1 MKTETALI
9 KATFTKNWINEGRE
23 TKLKGKECWICAL
36 WTPKMPSNA
45 GRIMVS
51 LNPQGK
57 YPIAVPPDCLEVDQS
72 TNPFYS
78 PDFK

>member
-1 MKTETALI
+1 MKNQTAFI

-23 TKLKGKECWICAL
+23 TKLKGKDCWICSL
-36 WTPKMPSNA
+36 WAPQMPSNA
-45 GRIMVS
+45 GRVMVS
-51 LNPQGK
+51 LNPHGQ
-57 YPIAVPPDCLEVDQS
+57 YPIAVPPECLEVDHS